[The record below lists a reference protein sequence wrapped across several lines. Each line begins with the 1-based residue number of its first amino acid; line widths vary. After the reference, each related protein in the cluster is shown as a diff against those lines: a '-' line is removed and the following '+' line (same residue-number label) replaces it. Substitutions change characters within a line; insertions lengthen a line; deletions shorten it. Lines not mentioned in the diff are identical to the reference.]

1 MHRQDDNS
9 GSQQTTPPSSKLSPK
24 SAMIAK
30 AMQGY
35 RRIYPAYGETVT
47 PDLVKLYFRLLDD
60 LDEEILSRALT
71 QAAKEC
77 TQFPTPAHIH
87 KIAERLSV
95 GNLDIE
101 AEQALA
107 KLDQLVARWGVDRTP
122 DYVGKSAKHPD
133 GFRRCP
139 EIGGAIG
146 RALASVGGWRAYAA
160 REERDA
166 PFMRKDIIA
175 SYKRLRGAEN
185 EGWSLIEGGG
195 PAELA
200 GEIAEAAVGRSM

>member
-1 MHRQDDNS
+1 M
-9 GSQQTTPPSSKLSPK
+9 
-24 SAMIAK
+24 
-30 AMQGY
+30 
-35 RRIYPAYGETVT
+35 T

-71 QAAKEC
+71 QEAKEC

-87 KIAERLSV
+87 KIADRLSA
-95 GNLDIE
+95 GNVDIE
-101 AEQALA
+101 AEEALA
-107 KLDQLVARWGVDRTP
+107 KLDQLVSRWGVDRTP
-122 DYVGKSAKHPD
+122 EYVGKSAKYPD

-166 PFMRKDIIA
+166 PFMRKDILA

-200 GEIAEAAVGRSM
+200 GEIAEAATRRMM